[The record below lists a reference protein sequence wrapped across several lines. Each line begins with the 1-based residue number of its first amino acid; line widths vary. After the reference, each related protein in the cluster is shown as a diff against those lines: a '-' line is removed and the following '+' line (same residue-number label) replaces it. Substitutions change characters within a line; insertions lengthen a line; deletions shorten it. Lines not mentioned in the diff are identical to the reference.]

1 MSSSLFNDS
10 GVSIP
15 ISDDDSD
22 ELGRMRVRVRRKRKK
37 SLHRVNNELTRRV
50 VRFFMKYWMV
60 LVLVFAIG
68 LLVFEAT
75 RIGRKPSMIV
85 KTEQGKVTSQ
95 LKEFKRPIPDKKSNS
110 TLNRL
115 DPVMKIVHGVKEP
128 CLKMLRPDELENL
141 DLPMNKE
148 SSSPIKKVVYLSGND
163 LPYVGGNSTLSQ
175 QPREGTRFN
184 LFTGIQTFDQREES
198 FKVKET
204 AEIHC
209 GFYSE

>member
-1 MSSSLFNDS
+1 MKSSLFNDS

-50 VRFFMKYWMV
+50 VRFFMKYWMA

-85 KTEQGKVTSQ
+85 KTEQDKVTSQ
-95 LKEFKRPIPDKKSNS
+95 LKEFKRPIPDKKSDS

-115 DPVMKIVHGVKEP
+115 DPVMKIVHGVKERK
-128 CLKMLRPDELENL
+128 CLFFFNFPFNFLYISAYYRSEALCTKIINF
-141 DLPMNKE
+141 NKHV
-148 SSSPIKKVVYLSGND
+148 SVMSNNTQLW
-163 LPYVGGNSTLSQ
+163 
-175 QPREGTRFN
+175 
-184 LFTGIQTFDQREES
+184 
-198 FKVKET
+198 
-204 AEIHC
+204 
-209 GFYSE
+209 

>member
-95 LKEFKRPIPDKKSNS
+95 LKEFKRPISDKKSDS

-115 DPVMKIVHGVKEP
+115 DPVMKIVHGVKERK
-128 CLKMLRPDELENL
+128 CFFFK
-141 DLPMNKE
+141 
-148 SSSPIKKVVYLSGND
+148 
-163 LPYVGGNSTLSQ
+163 
-175 QPREGTRFN
+175 F
-184 LFTGIQTFDQREES
+184 S
-198 FKVKET
+198 F
-204 AEIHC
+204 
-209 GFYSE
+209 

>member
-1 MSSSLFNDS
+1 MHFLLTKNLFEIILNLSWCSVDHCNACRYRRLLTNWFNMSSSLFNDS

-95 LKEFKRPIPDKKSNS
+95 LKEFKRPIPDKKSDS

-115 DPVMKIVHGVKEP
+115 DPVMKIVHGVKERK
-128 CLKMLRPDELENL
+128 C
-141 DLPMNKE
+141 
-148 SSSPIKKVVYLSGND
+148 
-163 LPYVGGNSTLSQ
+163 
-175 QPREGTRFN
+175 F
-184 LFTGIQTFDQREES
+184 FF
-198 FKVKET
+198 
-204 AEIHC
+204 
-209 GFYSE
+209 